1 MSDRKDSA
9 KDEGLESEQQ
19 AAVSDIDTRQEAP
32 GAATGTEQPVS
43 DVGSLG
49 VGSTGDLKDVDP
61 LAIGL
66 NDESSALGEVIT
78 EVMDDNHTE
87 VMDDNHTDGMQDS
100 PSK

>member
-1 MSDRKDSA
+1 MSDREDSA
-9 KDEGLESEQQ
+9 KNEGLESEHQ
-19 AAVSDIDTRQEAP
+19 ALTSAVDTRKEAP
-32 GAATGTEQPVS
+32 GAATGAEQPVS

-49 VGSTGDLKDVDP
+49 VGHAGDLGDVDP

-66 NDESSALGEVIT
+66 NDESSTLGEVIT

-87 VMDDNHTDGMQDS
+87 GAQDS

>member
-9 KDEGLESEQQ
+9 KDEGLEAEQQ

-32 GAATGTEQPVS
+32 GVATGAEQSVS

-49 VGSTGDLKDVDP
+49 VGRAGDLKDVDP

-66 NDESSALGEVIT
+66 NDESSTLGEVIT

-87 VMDDNHTDGMQDS
+87 GMQDS

>member
-19 AAVSDIDTRQEAP
+19 AAVSDIIDTRQEAP
-32 GAATGTEQPVS
+32 GAATGAEQPVS

-66 NDESSALGEVIT
+66 NDESSTLGEVIT

-87 VMDDNHTDGMQDS
+87 GMQDS